1 MAFFPFDLP
10 TMEAITA
17 LRTPGLTQLFLLIS
31 EIGDIQGYV
40 LIGTL
45 IYVMF
50 DKQLAVRLSIL
61 VLLASCLNH
70 VLKISIG
77 NPRPFMQEGDYL
89 QKWAVSP
96 DNARE
101 LAAEYSTPSGH
112 AIAAASFYA
121 YLYGRVR
128 SPPIRIVAVLAIVLI
143 GLSRPYLGVHYVGD
157 ILLGWAVGLGT
168 ALIALRYADGL
179 SLAWSRLPW
188 PWQIGISIT
197 ASLVVWIATLAIND
211 WHFDGQPRAFMG
223 AAGTMTGIVIA
234 RRLELGLVNFDPRS
248 GSVPAKIMRYLL
260 TVAFAL
266 LTLKGL
272 GAAFSAIADNFSLA
286 GYLLQYLRYAAVGF
300 VSLFLA
306 PLIFTRIGLA
316 GVDSR
321 VAAPL
326 ATRD

>member
-1 MAFFPFDLP
+1 MAFFPFDL
-10 TMEAITA
+10 TTLEAIAT
-17 LRTPGLTQLFLLIS
+17 LRTAGLTKLFVLVS
-31 EIGDIQGYV
+31 EIGDTQGYV

-50 DKQLAVRLSIL
+50 DKKLAVRLSIL

-112 AIAAASFYA
+112 AMAAASFYA
-121 YLYGRVR
+121 YLYGCVR
-128 SPPIRIVAVLAIVLI
+128 NLPVRIVAVMAILLI

-168 ALIALRYADGL
+168 ALIALRYADAIGM
-179 SLAWSRLPW
+179 AWGRLPW
-188 PWQIGISIT
+188 GWQIGLSVM

-211 WHFDGQPRAFMG
+211 WHLDGQPRAFMG
-223 AAGTMTGIVIA
+223 SAGTLTGIVIA
-234 RRLELGLVNFDPRS
+234 RPLELGHVNFDPRS

-260 TVAFAL
+260 TVALAL
-266 LTLKGL
+266 LTLKIL
-272 GAAFSAIADNFSLA
+272 GTAFSALADNHSMT
-286 GYLLQYLRYAAVGF
+286 GYLLQYVRYVAVGI
-300 VSLFLA
+300 VSLFVA
-306 PLIFTRIGLA
+306 PLIFTKFGLA
-316 GVDSR
+316 KAAGR
-321 VAAPL
+321 AGAPL
-326 ATRD
+326 AANG